1 VDSVSDDKS
10 VDRSGDQSNP
20 LEIHGDINPSAEIPD
35 GADVLIHSRDQSYLT
50 HGIHK
55 FPAKFFPELP
65 RYLIRKYSMPR
76 SAVLDPMCGSGTV
89 VLEAML
95 NNRETIGI
103 DIDPIARLITKVK
116 TTPLDPRRLKAAAD
130 SLVERIQKLNA
141 SREYKP
147 KIPTFHYRD
156 QWFRPYVLR
165 EMTIIRDSIKMSFS
179 SSSNEDWSDF
189 QDFFRVVMSSIIR
202 DMSNADPHCTRTV
215 LRKKVVKNISA
226 GDTISRF
233 TDTLSQQ
240 YESMAEFSQE
250 CAKLEFMKVR
260 LPQTSALET
269 GLQGDT
275 IDLAVTSPPYINAVD
290 YPRTHQLEMYWLGY
304 LDGNPLSKI
313 KRKYIGTETV
323 YKNEYDDLKSIG
335 LDTLDSL
342 LERIYERDRRRSFI
356 VFKFFDDMKK
366 QLAET
371 MRVLKPGGRYCIAI
385 GNNVIRG
392 YFVNSHDILAQIA
405 TEQVGFTLEKMF
417 FSRLIRH
424 FIKIPRQER
433 MVGEWVLMLRK

>member
-1 VDSVSDDKS
+1 VDSVTDG
-10 VDRSGDQSNP
+10 RSTDSSRDFDVR
-20 LEIHGDINPSAEIPD
+20 LEIHGDIDPSVEIPD

-89 VLEAML
+89 VLEAIL
-95 NNRETIGI
+95 NNREAFGV

-116 TTPLDPRRLKAAAD
+116 TTPLDTKRLEIATD
-130 SLVERIQKLNA
+130 RLVKKIQRLNTLD
-141 SREYKP
+141 EYKP
-147 KIPTFHYRD
+147 EIPVFHYRN
-156 QWFRPYVLR
+156 QWFRPSVLR
-165 EMTIIRDSIKMSFS
+165 EIAILRDSIETVFS
-179 SSSNEDWSDF
+179 PSSNESWSEY

-215 LRKKVVKNISA
+215 LRKSVVKNISA
-226 GDTISRF
+226 GDALSRF
-233 TDTLSQQ
+233 VDALSQQ
-240 YESMAEFSQE
+240 CVSMAEFSQE
-250 CAKLEFMKVR
+250 CVKLEFMEVH
-260 LPQTSALET
+260 LPQANALEL
-269 GLQGDT
+269 GLEDDT

-304 LDGNPLSKI
+304 LDDSPLSKI

-323 YKNEYDDLKSIG
+323 YKHEYNDLKSTG

-356 VFKFFDDMKK
+356 VFKFFDDMRK
-366 QLAET
+366 QLSET

-392 YFVNSHDILAQIA
+392 HFINSHDILAQIA
-405 TEQVGFTLEKMF
+405 TDQVGFTLEKMF

-433 MVGEWVLMLRK
+433 MVGEWVLVLRK

>member
-1 VDSVSDDKS
+1 VDSVSDSKS
-10 VDRSGDQSNP
+10 VESSRDLDLR

-65 RYLIRKYSMPR
+65 RYLIRKYSKPR

-95 NNRETIGI
+95 NNREAIGV

-116 TTPLDPRRLKAAAD
+116 TTPLDAQHLKSATCSLLKKIQRLCTSNK
-130 SLVERIQKLNA
+130 
-141 SREYKP
+141 YKP
-147 KIPTFHYRD
+147 RIPVFHYRD
-156 QWFRPYVLR
+156 QWFRPCVLR
-165 EMTIIRDSIKMSFS
+165 EMAIIRDAIEMSFS
-179 SSSNEDWSDF
+179 PSSNKKWSDY
-189 QDFFRVVMSSIIR
+189 QDFFRVVWSSIIR

-226 GDTISRF
+226 GDTLSRF
-233 TDTLSQQ
+233 TDALSQQ
-240 YESMAEFSQE
+240 CASMTEFSRT

-260 LPQTSALET
+260 LPQASALEL
-269 GLQGDT
+269 GLEKDT

-304 LDGNPLSKI
+304 LDGSPLSKI

-323 YKNEYDDLKSIG
+323 YKHEYNDLKSIG
-335 LDTLDSL
+335 VDALDML

-356 VFKFFDDMKK
+356 VFKFFADMKK

-371 MRVLKPGGRYCIAI
+371 MRVLKPGARYCIAV

-392 YFVNSHDILAQIA
+392 YFINSHDILAQIA
-405 TEQVGFTLEKMF
+405 TDQVGFTLEKMF

-433 MVGEWVLMLRK
+433 MMGEWVLVLRK